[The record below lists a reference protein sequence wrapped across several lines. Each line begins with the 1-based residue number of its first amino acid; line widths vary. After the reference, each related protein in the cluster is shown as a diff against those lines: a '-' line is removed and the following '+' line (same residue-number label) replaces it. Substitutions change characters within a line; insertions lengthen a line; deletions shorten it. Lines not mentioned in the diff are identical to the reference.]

1 MSFILVK
8 MDENGRVLDY
18 STNAVKMSE
27 RKFHT
32 LLNRAVDLARVEIL
46 AFRSLGLSDFKSA
59 SINTLDFSVTIT
71 RNINGNLVLVVFKD
85 EASAST

>member
-1 MSFILVK
+1 MGFILVK
-8 MDENGRVLDY
+8 MDDNGRVLDY
-18 STNAVKMSE
+18 ATNAVKMSE
-27 RKFHT
+27 RKFQA

-46 AFRSLGLSDFKSA
+46 AFRNLGLSDVKSA

-71 RNINGNLVLVVFKD
+71 RNINSNLVLVVFKD